1 MCRKELFNIQNVI
14 LPPRLEKGDTIG
26 VFNSSYPITAESP
39 DAAKRA
45 EEFLKAKGYIIKHGK
60 LWGCIDSYRTASAKE
75 RADEFNELL
84 YDSSVKCIMA
94 SIGGF
99 VTNSMLPYIDYDCFM
114 RNPKIV
120 VGMSDITSLLM
131 ALYAKTGVTVYY
143 GPNMVTS
150 YARLEPYSDTAL
162 STFENVV
169 NQRFGYT
176 YKTPD
181 HYSDEVIDW
190 NQNLDTERVL
200 ENKMFTLSGGKVIG
214 RLIGGNLNT
223 LTSVWGSEYMP
234 MINEGDILFL
244 ENTEEWA
251 GYVERYVSWLK
262 LCGVFDRIGGLI
274 IGKHRAFDDQGTGKK
289 PYDILLEMIGEP
301 KFPIL
306 ADFDCGHTAPM
317 HTMPIGVKAH
327 LDADKQI
334 LKLIYN

>member
-1 MCRKELFNIQNVI
+1 MQNIT

-26 VFNSSYPITAESP
+26 IFNSSYPITAEAP

-45 EEFLKAKGYIIKHGK
+45 AEFLKTRGYIIKPGK
-60 LWGCIDSYRTASAKE
+60 LWGCIDSYRSASVKD

-99 VTNSMLPYIDYDCFM
+99 VTNSMLPYIDYDHFM
-114 RNPKIV
+114 KNPKIV

-150 YARLEPYSDTAL
+150 YARLEPYSDIAL
-162 STFENVV
+162 SAFENAV
-169 NQRFGYT
+169 NQRLGFT
-176 YKTPD
+176 YKMPD
-181 HYSDEVIDW
+181 NYSDEVIDW
-190 NQNLDTERVL
+190 NKSLDEERSI
-200 ENKMFTLSGGKVIG
+200 ENKMVTLSGGKAIG

-223 LTSVWGSEYMP
+223 MTSVWGSEYMP
-234 MINEGDILFL
+234 SINEGDILFL
-244 ENTEEWA
+244 ENTQEWA
-251 GYVERYVSWLK
+251 AYVERYVSWLK
-262 LCGVFDRIGGLI
+262 HCGVFDMIGGLI

-289 PYDILLEMIGEP
+289 PYDILLEIIDKP
-301 KFPIL
+301 NFPIL

-317 HTMPIGVKAH
+317 LTMPIGIKAE
-327 LDADKQI
+327 LDAEKQS
-334 LKLIYN
+334 LRLIYN

>member
-1 MCRKELFNIQNVI
+1 MQNII
-14 LPPRLEKGDTIG
+14 LPPRLERGDTIG
-26 VFNSSYPITAESP
+26 IFNSSFPITSKAP
-39 DAAKRA
+39 DAANRA
-45 EEFLKAKGYIIKHGK
+45 AEFLKTKGYIIKPGK
-60 LWGCIDSYRTASAKE
+60 LWGCIDSYRSAPAKE

-99 VTNSMLPYIDYDCFM
+99 VTNSMLPYIDYGHFM
-114 RNPKIV
+114 KNPKIV

-143 GPNMVTS
+143 GPNMVS
-150 YARLEPYSDTAL
+150 YARLEPYSDIAL

-169 NQRFGYT
+169 NQRFEYT
-176 YKTPD
+176 YKMPD
-181 HYSDEVIDW
+181 NYSDEVIDW
-190 NQNLDTERVL
+190 NKDLNEEISI
-200 ENKMFTLSGGKVIG
+200 ENKMVTLSGGKAVG

-234 MINEGDILFL
+234 TINEGDVLFL
-244 ENTEEWA
+244 ENTEEWI

-274 IGKHRAFDDQGTGKK
+274 IGKHRAFDEQGTGKK
-289 PYDILLEMIGEP
+289 PYDILLEIIGKP
-301 KFPIL
+301 SFPIL
-306 ADFDCGHTAPM
+306 ADFDCGHTTPM
-317 HTMPIGVKAH
+317 LTMPIGIRAEI
-327 LDADKQI
+327 DADKQS